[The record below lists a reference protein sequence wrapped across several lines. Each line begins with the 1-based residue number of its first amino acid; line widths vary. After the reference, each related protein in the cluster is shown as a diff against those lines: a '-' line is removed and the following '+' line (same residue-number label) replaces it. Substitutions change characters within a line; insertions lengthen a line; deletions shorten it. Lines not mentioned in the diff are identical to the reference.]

1 MKQTMKTLLKNA
13 TMIVALLTM
22 TSLSARADE
31 AKNDTPK
38 ATLENMA
45 KAMAAGDA
53 DTFASCF
60 DATKEEAK
68 VLRAMGDYV
77 STAAK
82 FQKAMIGAYGQEAVK
97 DEEKGLQKMLD
108 GNLLENV
115 QIKIDGDKAVATM
128 EGEDK
133 PLNLIK
139 KDGSWK
145 IVPAS
150 MLADLVKL
158 GDTPADL
165 NNAVE
170 EAVKMFQ
177 AMADAQRKVI
187 PLIGKEGKTAEDIQN
202 EIGQAMMKAML
213 ENMPDAGAE

>member
-1 MKQTMKTLLKNA
+1 MKNA

-38 ATLENMA
+38 AALETMA
-45 KAMAAGDA
+45 KSMAESDT
-53 DTFASCF
+53 DTFVSCF
-60 DATKEEAK
+60 DATKDEAK

-108 GNLLENV
+108 GNLLEKV
-115 QIKIDGDKAVATM
+115 QIKIDGDKAVATT
-128 EGEDK
+128 EGEDT

-150 MLADLVKL
+150 ILTDLVKL

-177 AMADAQRKVI
+177 AMAAAQKKVM
-187 PLIGKEGKTAEDIQN
+187 PMIGKEGKKAEDIQN
-202 EIGQAMMKAML
+202 EIGQAMMNAML
-213 ENMPDAGAE
+213 ENMPDPETE

>member
-82 FQKAMIGAYGQEAVK
+82 FQKAMMDAYGQEAVK
-97 DEEKGLQKMLD
+97 DEQKGLQKMLD
-108 GNLLENV
+108 GN
-115 QIKIDGDKAVATM
+115 
-128 EGEDK
+128 
-133 PLNLIK
+133 
-139 KDGSWK
+139 
-145 IVPAS
+145 
-150 MLADLVKL
+150 
-158 GDTPADL
+158 
-165 NNAVE
+165 
-170 EAVKMFQ
+170 
-177 AMADAQRKVI
+177 
-187 PLIGKEGKTAEDIQN
+187 
-202 EIGQAMMKAML
+202 
-213 ENMPDAGAE
+213 